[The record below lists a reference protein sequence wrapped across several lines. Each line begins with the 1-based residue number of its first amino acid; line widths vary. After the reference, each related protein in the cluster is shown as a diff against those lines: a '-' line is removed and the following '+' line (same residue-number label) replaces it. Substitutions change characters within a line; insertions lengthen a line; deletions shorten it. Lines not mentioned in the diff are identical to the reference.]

1 MPSSGSGDCHRF
13 NLIDL
18 PVARLGLRIVRTDVA
33 NTSLKIATLTQH
45 FRELS
50 HSRRYPIQTSGFSTR
65 EHDMNSCHDIANDR
79 RYCFGFDPSIPAYT
93 ELFDCAASIMTHA
106 QHQPPLLVG
115 AVAYDLFSKSNGT
128 TFRQTKVG
136 FIAINRILHPY
147 FTDSSVTTDFLLKA
161 VTCEMKQCQL
171 KNQVSIDIVDL
182 SANKNQLSSPF
193 SLFIDKF
200 SEARSWNPIQQP
212 LPLTPNIS
220 SETLLTTLLKLY
232 AIRVDVTL
240 FFKRLWTP
248 VLPSIISTISM
259 PVVDCSSAFKS
270 LIKVATRLLSHTF
283 SETSMVLLPVTATA
297 VSQALYALIGIEG
310 LRTYLFDLLILP
322 NLVKILS
329 LADDDCAGA
338 DVLHQ
343 CNACYD
349 RSNWW
354 PEHKNE
360 VFNPV
365 RSLVW
370 IVWRL
375 YSGAVGITGQA
386 LSTVSTECFF
396 CDDTSIDSSSM
407 SDQRLQ
413 NLLFTISRSV
423 ARSIEL
429 IVRLPLD
436 VNKCR
441 SFETM
446 RSANSEESE
455 VFAALSTANALNRR
469 LSIVTPKPAE
479 MLQLLVISRYEVSAF
494 FDAVIGSLNA
504 EVTRGEK
511 VIASEE
517 STIFLRERITRYK
530 ILENMIQRTVPLA
543 SQRVSEQMMLK
554 LYNVHHSDNGGVDDQ
569 DIKTAHHQ
577 LLNGIELAN
586 SYEAVLL
593 DRLHCL
599 QGKTKNKSKL
609 CDQLGPHYI
618 SAASCPS
625 DISAHNTCTS
635 TSDNYQCLVRNT
647 FSDILTRKGKQSTR
661 SAELSQATTES
672 FVLKIIPPHRGVI
685 HAVRPLERAQECQA
699 ECKSSALCTIFLYY
713 ITITSWHHFI
723 FILFVICSAYFRRGY
738 G

>member
-1 MPSSGSGDCHRF
+1 MPLSGSGDCLRF

-50 HSRRYPIQTSGFSTR
+50 HSRRYSNQTSGFSIR
-65 EHDMNSCHDIANDR
+65 EHDRNSCHDIANDR

-136 FIAINRILHPY
+136 FIAMNRILHPY
-147 FTDSSVTTDFLLKA
+147 FTDSSATTDFLLEA
-161 VTCEMKQCQL
+161 IMYQTKQCQL
-171 KNQVSIDIVDL
+171 NSQDSIDIIGL
-182 SANKNQLSSPF
+182 RANKNQLSSPF

-212 LPLTPNIS
+212 LPLTPNVY

-240 FFKRLWTP
+240 FFKRLWIP

-270 LIKVATRLLSHTF
+270 LIKVATRLLFHTF
-283 SETSMVLLPVTATA
+283 SEKSMVLLPVTATA
-297 VSQALYALIGIEG
+297 VSQALYASIGIEG

-360 VFNPV
+360 VYNPV

-375 YSGAVGITGQA
+375 YSGAAGITGQA
-386 LSTVSTECFF
+386 LSTVSAEYFF
-396 CDDTSIDSSSM
+396 CDDTSIDSSTM

-413 NLLFTISRSV
+413 NLLFTISRSIG
-423 ARSIEL
+423 RSIEL

-436 VNKCR
+436 TNKCHLL
-441 SFETM
+441 ETM
-446 RSANSEESE
+446 RGENNEESNA
-455 VFAALSTANALNRR
+455 FAALFTANALDRR
-469 LSIVTPKPAE
+469 LSIVTPKPEE

-494 FDAVIGSLNA
+494 FEAVIGSLNA
-504 EVTRGEK
+504 EVTKGEK
-511 VIASEE
+511 VTASEM
-517 STIFLRERITRYK
+517 SILFLRERITRYK
-530 ILENMIQRTVPLA
+530 ILENMIQRNVPLV

-554 LYNVHHSDNGGVDDQ
+554 LYNVHHFDNGGVEDQ
-569 DIKTAHHQ
+569 DIEIAHHQ
-577 LLNGIELAN
+577 LLNGIELGN
-586 SYEAVLL
+586 SYQAVLL
-593 DRLHCL
+593 DRLQCL
-599 QGKTKNKSKL
+599 QGKIKSESKL
-609 CDQLGPHYI
+609 CDLLGPHII

-625 DISAHNTCTS
+625 DISAHNTHTPI
-635 TSDNYQCLVRNT
+635 SDHYQYLERDT
-647 FSDILTRKGKQSTR
+647 FPDTLTREGKQTVR

-672 FVLKIIPPHRGVI
+672 FILKIIPPHRGVT
-685 HAVRPLERAQECQA
+685 HAVRPLERAQESQA
-699 ECKSSALCTIFLYY
+699 ECKPFALCTVQYSYVMLLFGIF
-713 ITITSWHHFI
+713 
-723 FILFVICSAYFRRGY
+723 YFH
-738 G
+738 

>member
-1 MPSSGSGDCHRF
+1 MPSSGSGDCLRF

-18 PVARLGLRIVRTDVA
+18 PVTRLGLRMVRTDVA

-50 HSRRYPIQTSGFSTR
+50 HSRRYPIQASGFSIR
-65 EHDMNSCHDIANDR
+65 EHDRNICHDTANDR

-93 ELFDCAASIMTHA
+93 ELFDCAASIATHA
-106 QHQPPLLVG
+106 QHQPSLLVG

-128 TFRQTKVG
+128 TSRQTKVG
-136 FIAINRILHPY
+136 FIAMNRILHPY
-147 FTDSSVTTDFLLKA
+147 FTDSSVTTDFLLEA
-161 VTCEMKQCQL
+161 ITYQMKQCQL
-171 KNQVSIDIVDL
+171 NSQGSIDIMGL
-182 SANKNQLSSPF
+182 KANENQLSSLF

-200 SEARSWNPIQQP
+200 SKARSWNPIQQP
-212 LPLTPNIS
+212 LPLTPNVH

-283 SETSMVLLPVTATA
+283 SEKSMVLLPVTATA

-338 DVLHQ
+338 DVLRQ

-360 VFNPV
+360 VYNPV

-375 YSGAVGITGQA
+375 YSGAVGITGHA
-386 LSTVSTECFF
+386 LSTVSAEYFF
-396 CDDTSIDSSSM
+396 CDDPSIDSSSM

-441 SFETM
+441 LFETM
-446 RSANSEESE
+446 RGKKAEESNAY
-455 VFAALSTANALNRR
+455 AALSTANALDRR

-479 MLQLLVISRYEVSAF
+479 MLQLLIISRYEVSAF
-494 FDAVIGSLNA
+494 FEAVIGSLNA
-504 EVTRGEK
+504 AVTRGEK
-511 VIASEE
+511 IIASED
-517 STIFLRERITRYK
+517 SMKFLRERITRYK

-554 LYNVHHSDNGGVDDQ
+554 LYNVHHIDNGGVDDQ
-569 DIKTAHHQ
+569 DVKIAHHQ
-577 LLNGIELAN
+577 LLNGIELAS
-586 SYEAVLL
+586 SYQAVLL
-593 DRLHCL
+593 DRLQCL
-599 QGKTKNKSKL
+599 QGKTKSKSKL
-609 CDQLGPHYI
+609 CDLLGPHYT

-625 DISAHNTCTS
+625 DISANNTQTPL
-635 TSDNYQCLVRNT
+635 SDHHQYLERNT
-647 FSDILTRKGKQSTR
+647 FSGTSMRKGKQSTR
-661 SAELSQATTES
+661 SADLSQATTES
-672 FVLKIIPPHRGVI
+672 FVLKIVPPHRGVI
-685 HAVRPLERAQECQA
+685 HAVRPLERAQETQA
-699 ECKSSALCTIFLYY
+699 ECKSS
-713 ITITSWHHFI
+713 
-723 FILFVICSAYFRRGY
+723 
-738 G
+738 